1 MIRNSLRRLAR
12 FMALLLVSPLL
23 LWARLP
29 FSEQSRFTAPAQLLA
44 FLPGTGGI
52 LLRRVFYER
61 TLESCGKN
69 FTVDWMAVMRT
80 SRSVVGDHCTL
91 GAGSWVGWVEFGDD
105 VVCGPHV
112 VITSGAA
119 QHGFSDLSSPMRLQ
133 RGKSVRVK
141 IGSDVWVGAGARILA
156 DIDDGTVVGA
166 GAVVVRKPPPRMI
179 VAGVPARV
187 VRQRAAPRL
196 GA

>member
-1 MIRNSLRRLAR
+1 MIRSGLRQVARLLA
-12 FMALLLVSPLL
+12 FLLVSPLL

-29 FSEQSRFTAPAQLLA
+29 LSEQSRFTAPAQLLA
-44 FLPGTGGI
+44 LLPGTGGI
-52 LLRRVFYER
+52 LIRRVFYER
-61 TLESCGKN
+61 TLTRCGEN

-80 SRSVVGDHCTL
+80 SRSMVGNHCTL
-91 GAGSWVGWVEFGDD
+91 GVGSWVGWVEFGDD

-119 QHGFSDLSSPMRLQ
+119 QHGFSDLSRPMRVQ
-133 RGKSVRVK
+133 RGKAVCVK

-156 DIDDGTVVGA
+156 DVDDGTVVGA

-187 VRQRAAPRL
+187 VRPRAAPRM